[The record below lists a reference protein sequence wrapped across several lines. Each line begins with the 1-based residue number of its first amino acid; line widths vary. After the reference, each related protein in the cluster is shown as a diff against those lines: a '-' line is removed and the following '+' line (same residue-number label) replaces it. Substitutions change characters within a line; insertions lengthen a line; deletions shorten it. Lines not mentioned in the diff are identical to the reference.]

1 MMKSPGYRGG
11 AVPEFVQ
18 YSTDK
23 HKWTTISADNPEQT
37 AICIYAAVI
46 ARRFCPCLAPDICQK
61 LLTCFAA

>member
-23 HKWTTISADNPEQT
+23 HKWTTISADNREQT
-37 AICIYAAVI
+37 GTCSYAAGKEI
-46 ARRFCPCLAPDICQK
+46 AEREHLVSSIIWLRADEK
-61 LLTCFAA
+61 K